1 MILLFSQ
8 EVVFFKI
15 NKNIGRIRKLMK
27 MDPSVKIIS
36 KQALSVMSKATVRIN
51 MMSNEQNLF
60 VDLLANKTEKYLN
73 THDSKQ
79 VKV

>member
-1 MILLFSQ
+1 
-8 EVVFFKI
+8 
-15 NKNIGRIRKLMK
+15 

-51 MMSNEQNLF
+51 MMSNEQSLF
-60 VDLLANKTEKYLN
+60 VDLLADKTEKYLN

>member
-51 MMSNEQNLF
+51 VMSNE
-60 VDLLANKTEKYLN
+60 
-73 THDSKQ
+73 
-79 VKV
+79 